1 MIEFQ
6 FTRFIHGD
14 TEARIF
20 ESVPLLKMH
29 FLGLLLFLLSKTRVV
44 QRTMFLLIF
53 LFCFT
58 LFYFFIILHYYLSA
72 SIHIKTLLHK
82 QSSEDGISE

>member
-14 TEARIF
+14 TEARII

-29 FLGLLLFLLSKTRVV
+29 FLGLLLFLLSKARVV

-58 LFYFFIILHYYLSA
+58 LFYFFIILHYYLSLKRFHTYKN
-72 SIHIKTLLHK
+72 SP
-82 QSSEDGISE
+82 S